1 MAPRGPPP
9 LPHAGEVSMLLH
21 TRDSEH
27 LLLIMYLRTCNGGR
41 DELRGKELAVGVF
54 GVPPWVFFDASSKEV
69 KREHT
74 LFNDPRRKFAK
85 RSTEL
90 VTFNDFLLSSKKEI

>member
-69 KREHT
+69 KQEHT
-74 LFNDPRRKFAK
+74 FFNDLRRNLAK
-85 RSTEL
+85 ITKY
-90 VTFNDFLLSSKKEI
+90 FLLSSKKEI